1 LCVAAM
7 SLTPALLRCQDDQTS
22 RAVIEA
28 LESYAP
34 FVTLASVETEAIMK
48 RDEEDGVKLADGIKL
63 AQEKKV
69 LPVLPEPPQYQRIDV
84 QGKPADAVAEEI
96 ITALGAAKD
105 SGCVCIIVGLSGTG
119 KGTTV
124 SKLQQRI
131 PAASTWS
138 NGNLFRCLTL
148 LALEH
153 CKQKGVDASQL
164 DGELTPENLQA
175 WMGMLEFGQFGGDF
189 DIKITGLGLAG
200 TVSEWATT
208 VLKSADI
215 GKNIPVVARVTQGEV
230 VSFAATAITT
240 MASAGRVILLE
251 GREQTVDFIPS
262 PYRFCLTLADTSIIG
277 KRQAAMK
284 LSAQVVK
291 ALSDEASHDDILAA
305 LQREVDAEKAK
316 HTMI

>member
-1 LCVAAM
+1 MA
-7 SLTPALLRCQDDQTS
+7 LTPALLRQQDDQTS

-28 LESYAP
+28 LESYQA
-34 FVTLASVETEAIMK
+34 FQTLSSFETEAIMK
-48 RDEEDGVKLADGIKL
+48 RDEADGVKLADGIKL
-63 AQEKKV
+63 AQDKKV
-69 LPVLPEPPQYQRIDV
+69 LPVLSEPPQYQRIDV
-84 QGKPADAVAEEI
+84 QGKSADAVADEI
-96 ITALGAAKD
+96 IAVLGSAKD

-131 PAASTWS
+131 PQASAWS

-153 CKQKGVDASQL
+153 CKQKGVAEAQL
-164 DGELTPENLQA
+164 DSELTPENLQA
-175 WMGMLEFGQFGGDF
+175 WMGMLEFGQFDGVF
-189 DIKITGLGLAG
+189 DIKITGLGLSG

-208 VLKSADI
+208 VLKAAEI

-262 PYRFCLTLADTSIIG
+262 PFRFCLTLADNSIIG

-284 LSAQVVK
+284 LSARVAQG
-291 ALSDEASHDDILAA
+291 LTDTSSHDDIMQA
-305 LQREVDAEKAK
+305 LQQAVDAEKAMF
-316 HTMI
+316 TMI